1 MATEVKRTTT
11 KDYDG
16 RMKHLKKHISILKN
30 RELVRD
36 FMRDCEL
43 GKTVKNRAKK
53 TIGKYRL
60 SSYLSFLKK
69 LNDYWNKPFD
79 KVSLEDM
86 EKFIEELQQDKIL
99 SKWKRPY
106 TEESKLEAKKTI
118 RKFFK
123 WLYKDDPQH
132 YDKLT
137 GWIETYVIRTE
148 ITALSKEQIDK
159 VVENAPN
166 LRLKVFFQTLFDSGC
181 RKTEYLNLK
190 WSDFSFSEKVKCY
203 KVRIRGETSKTFG
216 RTITLPLSTT
226 YIKEW
231 ERANPNRNPDDFFM
245 PLDHRNAGA
254 LVNRWTEKTLGRKL
268 GCHVFGRHSSAT
280 YFASRLMPYVLC
292 KRFGWTMG
300 SKMAQRYIDREGI
313 DMEEAT
319 EEVQADIIKGYENKI
334 SKLKEEMD
342 LERMKSE
349 DRDKQMAQVLDKI
362 STLEELKK
370 ADKIKEAAK

>member
-1 MATEVKRTTT
+1 MPTEVKRSST
-11 KDYDG
+11 KSYDQ
-16 RMKHLKKHISILKN
+16 RMKQLKKHINIADN
-30 RELVRD
+30 RNLIID

-69 LNDYWNKPFD
+69 LNDYWKKPFN
-79 KVSLEDM
+79 KVTLEDM
-86 EKFIEELQQDKIL
+86 EQFIEELQQDKVL
-99 SKWKRPY
+99 NRWKKPY
-106 TEESKLEAKKTI
+106 TSESKLGAKITI
-118 RKFFK
+118 RKFFR

-132 YDKLT
+132 FDKLT

-148 ITALSKEQIDK
+148 ITALSKEQIKK

-190 WSDFSFSEKVKCY
+190 WSDFTFSEKVQCY

-245 PLDHRNAGA
+245 PIEHRNAGA

-280 YFASRLMPYVLC
+280 YYASKLMPYVFC
-292 KRFGWTMG
+292 KRFGWVMG
-300 SKMAQRYIDREGI
+300 SNMAQRYIDREGVDI
-313 DMEEAT
+313 EEAT
-319 EEVQADIIKGYENKI
+319 EEVQADIIKSYEDKI
-334 SKLKEEMD
+334 DKMKEEQALQKMAMED
-342 LERMKSE
+342 MQNKQEHINKVLE
-349 DRDKQMAQVLDKI
+349 ALA
-362 STLEELKK
+362 LEK
-370 ADKIKEAAK
+370 KIKNMGK